1 MSFTNK
7 PVYAPPQSVT
17 RSLYLTHSLL
27 AFNCVIYLGCNLFF
41 AFLPL
46 KTLPALQGPSQM
58 ALLPDPS
65 LTPASAAKRPPF
77 CSVLCL
83 VYILVREVT
92 CFLLRTTKCIFKIP
106 LNGSESNRRPF
117 QSAVL
122 ILSAR
127 STVSHLNL
135 LLHATYF
142 SMHVQDS

>member
-1 MSFTNK
+1 MSFTNI
-7 PVYAPPQSVT
+7 PVYTPPHSVT

-27 AFNCVIYLGCNLFF
+27 AFNCVIYLGRNLSF

-65 LTPASAAKRPPF
+65 LTPASTAKRPPF

-92 CFLLRTTKCIFKIP
+92 RFLLWTTKCIFKI
-106 LNGSESNRRPF
+106 LFNSSKSNRRPF
-117 QSAVL
+117 QSAVV
-122 ILSAR
+122 ILRAL
-127 STVSHLNL
+127 STVSYFNL
-135 LLHATYF
+135 LLHAAYF